1 MKFNIKKI
9 IEFIFPINELKS
21 IFRTKVLLAIIA
33 GCLFLLILC
42 LMLFI
47 YQLKIPLS
55 KGEAEKVFVIE
66 EGQNLKKIAQN
77 LRIERIIGSKWTF
90 IIYVFL
96 EGRTKGLQAGKYNL
110 SSDMNIVEVA
120 KKIINGETIQ
130 DWTKVTFPEGWTN
143 KQVEEKLVELG
154 IISLEERKFFTISTE
169 SFPFLADKPT
179 GPNLQGYLF
188 PDTYYF
194 EKGLIIEE
202 VVKKMLRN
210 FGEKLTQDLR
220 DEIEQ
225 QGRTTYEIVI
235 MASILEREVITDED
249 RAIVS
254 GVFWRRIKNNYPL
267 ESCATIAYV
276 LGVDKW
282 RYSFDDTRIESPFN
296 TYLNVGLPPL
306 PINNPGLSTIRA
318 AIYPQE
324 TDYNFFLTDPETGK
338 TIFSKTF
345 YEHSANK
352 RKYFE

>member
-1 MKFNIKKI
+1 MKFNLKKI

-21 IFRTKVLLAIIA
+21 IFRAKALLAIIA

-47 YQLKIPLS
+47 YQLYIPLS
-55 KGEAEKVFVIE
+55 KDEAEEVFVIE
-66 EGQNLKKIAQN
+66 EGQNLKEIAQN
-77 LRIERIIGSKWTF
+77 LRIERIIGSKWVF
-90 IIYVFL
+90 IIHVFL
-96 EGRTKGLQAGKYNL
+96 EGRTKSLQAGKYSL
-110 SSDMNIVEVA
+110 TSDMNIIEVA
-120 KKIINGETIQ
+120 KKIIKGETIKN
-130 DWTKVTFPEGWTN
+130 WVKVTFPEGWAN

-154 IISLEERKFFTISTE
+154 IISFEKRKFFTISTE
-169 SFPFLADKPT
+169 SFPFLADRPE

-194 EKGLIIEE
+194 EKESTIEE

-220 DEIEQ
+220 EEIKQ
-225 QGRTTYEIVI
+225 QEKTIYEIVT
-235 MASILEREVITDED
+235 MASILEKEVITDED
-249 RAIVS
+249 RAVVS
-254 GVFWRRIKNNYPL
+254 GIFWRRIENNYPL
-267 ESCATIAYV
+267 ESCATIAYI

-282 RYSFDDTRIESPFN
+282 RYSYDDTRIESPFN
-296 TYLNVGLPPL
+296 TYLNIGLPPL

-318 AIYPQE
+318 VIYPQE

-345 YEHSANK
+345 EEHSRNK
-352 RKYFE
+352 AKYFQ